1 MMDNLRAA
9 SSHVAL
15 KIILALIIL
24 SFVLTGMSSYLT
36 GGSGD
41 YAAKVNG
48 QEIGRAQL
56 EESVHSQRS
65 RLQQQLGDQFSA
77 LAGSNGYM
85 QQLRQESL
93 NNLIDV
99 TLLDQYSKKLGI
111 TVSDQQ
117 IKDAILATPQ
127 FQTDGRFDNAKYLQ
141 SIQGMGYSAR
151 SEERRVGKECRSRCG
166 WSSDVCSSDLST
178 NQRRYSGNP
187 TISN

>member
-9 SSHVAL
+9 ANHVVL

-24 SFVLTGMSSYLT
+24 SFILTGVGNYLI

-56 EESVHSQRS
+56 EEAVQNQRS
-65 RLQQQLGDQFSA
+65 RLQQQLGEQFSA
-77 LAGSNGYM
+77 LAGSEGYM

-141 SIQGMGYSAR
+141 SIQG
-151 SEERRVGKECRSRCG
+151 
-166 WSSDVCSSDLST
+166 
-178 NQRRYSGNP
+178 
-187 TISN
+187 